1 MSYHTLYLVR
11 HGQYDTTSEHP
22 LGGSLTEI
30 GRQQAACLAEAL
42 KGVPFTYF
50 YTSPLRRAV
59 ETAYLIAPHFPDC
72 TVQIIEGLREVVPCI
87 PRDLTEHFATH
98 LPHLTSE
105 DVHNGRMAA
114 DETFDRLFHLPEG
127 EDLHTL
133 IIAHGNIMDYFLTR
147 LLDMPAER
155 WLSFETMH
163 CSITRCGIGAT
174 GRMKL
179 LAYNET
185 GHLPPELRLLS

>member
-1 MSYHTLYLVR
+1 MSYHTLYLIR
-11 HGQYDTTSEHP
+11 HGQYDTTNKHP

-30 GRQQAACLAEAL
+30 GRQQVAHAAKAL
-42 KGVPFTYF
+42 KGVPLTGF

-59 ETAYLIAPHFPDC
+59 ETAYLIAPHFPDS

-87 PRDLTEHFATH
+87 PRDLTEHFATN
-98 LPHLTSE
+98 LPHLTSD

-114 DETFDRLFHLPEG
+114 DETFDSLFGIPDD

-147 LLDMPAER
+147 LLDMPAEK
-155 WLSFETMH
+155 WLNFETLH
-163 CSITRCGIGAT
+163 CSITKCGIMSS
-174 GRMKL
+174 GRQKL
-179 LAYNET
+179 LSYNET
-185 GHLPPELRLLS
+185 GHLPPELRLMT